1 MLSTESSIQTLVSPN
16 IHTSEVLQLIESGT
30 VNGKSVEALKSL
42 TNFSDEAIAQ
52 WLNINVK
59 TFRSYKN
66 SEATLKEDLQEHI
79 ILLIALMK
87 HGIDVF
93 ENKEN
98 FSQWLGT
105 ANFFIGKKKPVA
117 YLNTISGIKL
127 IDNRLTAME
136 YGDNV

>member
-1 MLSTESSIQTLVSPN
+1 MLTTDLQSRVSSN

-30 VNGKSVEALKSL
+30 VNTKSLEALKSL
-42 TNFSDEAIAQ
+42 STFSDEAIAQ

-59 TFRSYKN
+59 TFRSYKS
-66 SEATLKEDLQEHI
+66 SEAALKEDLQEHI

-93 ENKEN
+93 GNKEN

-105 ANFFIGKKKPVA
+105 ENFLIGKKNPAV